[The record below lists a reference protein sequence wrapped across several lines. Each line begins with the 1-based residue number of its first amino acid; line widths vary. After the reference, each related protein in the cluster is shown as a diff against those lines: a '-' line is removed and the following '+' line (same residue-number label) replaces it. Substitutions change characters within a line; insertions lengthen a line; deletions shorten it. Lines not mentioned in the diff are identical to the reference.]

1 MKIILRVYNEIRIGN
16 FSTTIIDIPNN
27 KISVKELKEKIYKK
41 YKIKPSVQR
50 LTYRLGFKKLITLT
64 DSFPLNFFYI
74 KEYSMIFLEVISEEP
89 KLKPEE
95 RKKIEKR
102 NLIKYKYMNRLGYFP
117 PDEKTFEKM
126 GISYGF
132 QKRKFSAFH
141 ERESKNSIKYNDD
154 ESENEKNSL
163 IFVNSGEF
171 NDNDMLNNDSSMKN
185 DYNSDSKNRLKKS
198 ADFNNDKF
206 KINKNKLKIELFCEI
221 NLVEKLSIYIG
232 RNDLEKVKILLSQY
246 NNYNMNNINNTST
259 NMDFNDST
267 EINSSTKHLRKI
279 SLNYGYS
286 PKRASQA
293 KTNYKTSSSFNSG
306 NSCSMIRDNLNI
318 CEILNKNGWNAIH
331 YMSFFGC
338 DEILDYILN
347 NYSNKLGLNLNF
359 NLTNNEGWTPLLLA
373 VFKQHVKCVE
383 ILLGI
388 DNIDVNY
395 LSDVGTALH
404 LACKKNNRQI
414 VSKLIYKANPLIKDK
429 YQKIA
434 LEYTNDKSII
444 KLISKLVMKKFES
457 ADKNSELYLELDKFI
472 KEYNHLLIYKKA
484 KDIKENSNSN
494 NNSINNILPL
504 KIEKL
509 PKKLPFFFW

>member
-95 RKKIEKR
+95 IKKIEKR

-126 GISYGF
+126 GIGYGF

-206 KINKNKLKIELFCEI
+206 KINKNKLK
-221 NLVEKLSIYIG
+221 
-232 RNDLEKVKILLSQY
+232 
-246 NNYNMNNINNTST
+246 
-259 NMDFNDST
+259 
-267 EINSSTKHLRKI
+267 
-279 SLNYGYS
+279 
-286 PKRASQA
+286 
-293 KTNYKTSSSFNSG
+293 
-306 NSCSMIRDNLNI
+306 
-318 CEILNKNGWNAIH
+318 
-331 YMSFFGC
+331 
-338 DEILDYILN
+338 
-347 NYSNKLGLNLNF
+347 
-359 NLTNNEGWTPLLLA
+359 
-373 VFKQHVKCVE
+373 
-383 ILLGI
+383 
-388 DNIDVNY
+388 
-395 LSDVGTALH
+395 
-404 LACKKNNRQI
+404 
-414 VSKLIYKANPLIKDK
+414 
-429 YQKIA
+429 
-434 LEYTNDKSII
+434 
-444 KLISKLVMKKFES
+444 
-457 ADKNSELYLELDKFI
+457 
-472 KEYNHLLIYKKA
+472 
-484 KDIKENSNSN
+484 
-494 NNSINNILPL
+494 
-504 KIEKL
+504 
-509 PKKLPFFFW
+509 